1 MITKK
6 YYKENLGSYAQ
17 FRYIEPPPNRLGA
30 NYSMRRQCAGE
41 TGYPLCLVPST
52 LGAPTC
58 KVMPSPQARA
68 KYNNCLRDKMGRP
81 PRQIEPTDSC
91 RQHKCGGYT
100 RGIAPTCPAGCKCG
114 QGNPRIPDAPRR
126 CERVEGGVKPLVPR
140 KKTEEQMKM
149 NLDCAKEFGFP
160 ECLVYRTCEPK
171 DVGMEITDEE
181 WNDRNNKG
189 SLANKKYAK
198 AKCWEF
204 CVAMKEGNETPNF
217 MIKEQM
223 ERMGCNKYR
232 SGGTNE
238 MVKEALPWMIGG
250 AVILVLIYKFK

>member
-1 MITKK
+1 MIP
-6 YYKENLGSYAQ
+6 
-17 FRYIEPPPNRLGA
+17 IPNRLGA
-30 NYSMRRQCAGE
+30 NYSMRVQCASE
-41 TGYPLCLVPST
+41 TGYPRCLIPRTS
-52 LGAPTC
+52 GAPTC

-68 KYNNCLRDKMGRP
+68 NYNNCLSDKVHGRP
-81 PRQIEPTDSC
+81 PRQIEPIE
-91 RQHKCGGYT
+91 
-100 RGIAPTCPAGCKCG
+100 RGL
-114 QGNPRIPDAPRR
+114 
-126 CERVEGGVKPLVPR
+126 PLVPR

-232 SGGTNE
+232 SGGTNAE
-238 MVKEALPWMIGG
+238 LKKALPWIIGT
-250 AVILVLIYKFK
+250 AVVLVLIYKFR